1 MGGVATMRIIV
12 NGETREVGN
21 QLLSEILIECGY
33 RQNHFAA
40 ALNGVFVHKHQ
51 RKSTRVM
58 SGDRIE
64 VVTPNAG
71 G

>member
-1 MGGVATMRIIV
+1 MRITV
-12 NGETREVGN
+12 NGEAREVGS
-21 QLLSEILIECGY
+21 QLLSEILVECGY
-33 RQNHFAA
+33 RQTHFAT

-51 RKSTRVM
+51 RESTRVM
-58 SGDRIE
+58 PGDRIE

>member
-1 MGGVATMRIIV
+1 MRIIV
-12 NGETREVGN
+12 NGETREVGS
-21 QLLSEILIECGY
+21 QLLSEVLSECGY
-33 RQNHFAA
+33 QQTHFAT

-51 RKSTRVM
+51 RQSTRVM
-58 SGDRIE
+58 PGDRIE